1 MVEDVPV
8 TDPTPTG
15 SANKRLSQTVMDMV
29 RSLALV
35 LVAVGVVT
43 LLVWRPT
50 SPSERAVDLSGS
62 QEFAQTQAEFTV
74 LVPSKPDGLEAT
86 SARWQPTAGSG
97 GVAVWHAGFVVEGS
111 QYLQVS
117 QGATDGAAAFIDE
130 QTAGGVLVGEQVV
143 GTTMWERYET
153 AERRSL
159 VRTVD
164 GVTTI
169 VSGTVDWNTLVEAAA
184 SLRS

>member
-1 MVEDVPV
+1 MPV
-8 TDPTPTG
+8 SEPTPTG
-15 SANKRLSQTVMDMV
+15 AANKRLSQTVMDMV

-35 LVAVGVVT
+35 LVAVGAVT

-50 SPSERAVDLSGS
+50 TPSERVVDLPGT
-62 QEFAQTQAEFTV
+62 QQFAQNQADFTV
-74 LVPSKPDGLEAT
+74 LVPSKPEGLAAT
-86 SARWQPTAGSG
+86 SARWQPTEGSG
-97 GVAVWHAGFVVEGS
+97 GAAVWHAGFVVDGS

-117 QGATDGAAAFIDE
+117 QAAVDRPAFVDE
-130 QTAGGVLVGEQVV
+130 QTAGGALVGEQLV
-143 GTTMWERYET
+143 GTDSWARYET

-159 VRTVD
+159 VRTTD

-169 VSGTVDWNTLVEAAA
+169 VSGTVDWNTLVEAAG